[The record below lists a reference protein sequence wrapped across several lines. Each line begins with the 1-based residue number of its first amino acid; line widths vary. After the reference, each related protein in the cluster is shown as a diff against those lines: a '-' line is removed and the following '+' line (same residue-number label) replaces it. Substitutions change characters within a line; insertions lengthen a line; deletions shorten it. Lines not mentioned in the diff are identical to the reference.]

1 MAEVG
6 PLTRSSAL
14 GAIASIGL
22 LGTGCAQLSDA
33 LYRVWQLPNSFVS
46 EAKEEAPAK
55 PPPTQCEERI
65 VYKHRFSERVV
76 LEQAERK
83 ASVARIAQLESEIQR
98 FKSDLDQAEK
108 TLIIAESSLT
118 GAHTRAQAV
127 RAIAEARTQI
137 EKAERDAPWRKAE
150 AQDGRR
156 KVEEADRHLRAKRFG
171 ASILFASR
179 AKRIARGLAAEARS
193 VRISKK
199 AKQTGS
205 RPVRLRARASS
216 KSKLI
221 ATLQPRTPVF
231 LEKVHGHWVLVRTL
245 SSKVGWVPK
254 SALVAL
260 PASPAPL
267 P

>member
-1 MAEVG
+1 M
-6 PLTRSSAL
+6 TRASAL

-22 LGTGCAQLSDA
+22 LGTGCAQLGDR
-33 LYRVWQLPNSFVS
+33 LQRIWELPNSFAS
-46 EAKEEAPAK
+46 ETQEEEPAK
-55 PPPTQCEERI
+55 PPPPQCEERI

-76 LEQAERK
+76 LEQAEHK
-83 ASVARIAQLESEIQR
+83 ASVARIAQLEGELER

-108 TLIIAESSLT
+108 ALITAESSLT

-137 EKAERDAPWRKAE
+137 ENAELDAPWRKAE
-150 AQDGRR
+150 AQDARR
-156 KVEEADRHLRAKRFG
+156 KVEEADRQLRAKRFG

-221 ATLQPRTPVF
+221 ATLQSHTPVF
-231 LEKVHGHWVLVRTL
+231 PEKVHGSWVLVRSL
-245 SSKVGWVPK
+245 SGTVGWVPT
-254 SALVAL
+254 SALVAV
-260 PASPAPL
+260 PASPAPNR
-267 P
+267 